1 MKALRLEF
9 KGGNPFKPEPAG
21 SKILF
26 FEAKEPGATVS
37 GGTWTDAESPKF
49 PDIEISVDG
58 GSTYQHWNCSY
69 DSEQECYVYDIV
81 SLGETGDR
89 VYLRGV
95 NDYLAEV
102 DYDFQFITEGD
113 LKLGDSVQSLVDGI
127 VESTTAID
135 MRYLF
140 SGTTI
145 SEVENG
151 LLPATTLVVKCY
163 EFMFSSTK
171 IKRAPCLPALT
182 LQEECYGGMFEES
195 DLETPPE
202 LPATVLAP
210 YCYDSMFLKT
220 KITQAP
226 DLDAPVLVE
235 GCYCSMFEECSNL
248 SAIRCLATNPNND
261 STDSWAA
268 NVNTEGTFT
277 KKSGVDWSNTYPFS
291 GIPANWTVTEV

>member
-37 GGTWTDAESPKF
+37 GCTWTDAEPPKF
-49 PDIEISVDG
+49 PDLEISVDG

-69 DSEQECYVYDIV
+69 DSEEECYVYDIV

-95 NDYLAEV
+95 NDYLYGE
-102 DYDFQFITEGD
+102 DYSFNFLTEGD
-113 LKLGDSVQSLVDGI
+113 LKLGGSVQSLVDGI
-127 VESTTAID
+127 GESTTAVD
-135 MRYLF
+135 MRSLF

-145 SEVENG
+145 SEVENR
-151 LLPATTLVVKCY
+151 LLPATTLVAYCY
-163 EFMFSSTK
+163 AAMF
-171 IKRAPCLPALT
+171 
-182 LQEECYGGMFEES
+182 GDS

-210 YCYDSMFLKT
+210 SCYYGMFLKT

-235 GCYCSMFEECSNL
+235 ECYANMFDKCTSL
-248 SAIRCLATNPNND
+248 SAIRCLATNPNGG
-261 STDSWAA
+261 STGYWVY
-268 NVNTEGTFT
+268 NVNTDGTFT
-277 KKSGVDWSNTYPFS
+277 KKSGVDWSDASPFC
-291 GIPANWTVTEV
+291 GIPENWTVTEV